1 MNNNIEKRKFI
12 LSSELFSDFV
22 YDISLYEV
30 SNMDDILKKFKDELM
45 NIFEKHNLT
54 ILKKKLD
61 ETELHIH
68 GYSIEDILVSEPD
81 SIFYVCDHS

>member
-12 LSSELFSDFV
+12 FSSELFSDFV

-30 SNMDDILKKFKDELM
+30 SNMDDIIKKFKDELM

-54 ILKKKLD
+54 ILKKK
-61 ETELHIH
+61 IR
-68 GYSIEDILVSEPD
+68 
-81 SIFYVCDHS
+81 